1 MKVPSYDWVL
11 FDLDETLLDFPV
23 AKALEQTLH
32 IYGVTPT
39 PPKMAEYHALNHRLW
54 QQYNSGEI
62 DAAHLQQ
69 TRFSL
74 FAEQVDVA
82 PMAMNDTFLQQ
93 IIALSMPLE
102 GVVET
107 LQALKSK
114 VKMGIITNGFSLP
127 QRGRLDKLGWNEW
140 FEPLVISDE
149 VQVTKPAAAIFQ
161 HALELM
167 QRPDP
172 ARVLMVGDNPK
183 TDIAGAA
190 AQGLATCWYNPARQM
205 VRARRPTRSTTSPTS
220 RPSYWGSRC
229 NRPLA
234 RQG

>member
-23 AKALEQTLH
+23 AQALEQTLH

-82 PMAMNDTFLQQ
+82 PMAMSDTFLQQ

-190 AQGLATCWYNPARQM
+190 AQGLATCWYNPARQDGPCEATHEIHHFAHLSAI
-205 VRARRPTRSTTSPTS
+205 VL
-220 RPSYWGSRC
+220 G
-229 NRPLA
+229 
-234 RQG
+234 Q

>member
-1 MKVPSYDWVL
+1 MKQPSYDWVL

-23 AKALEQTLH
+23 AQALEQTLQ
-32 IYGVTPT
+32 IYGVTPSA
-39 PPKMAEYHALNHRLW
+39 PKMAQYHELNHRLW

-62 DAAHLQQ
+62 DATHLQQ

-107 LQALKSK
+107 LEALLQGQ
-114 VKMGIITNGFSLP
+114 VRMGIITNGFSLP
-127 QRGRLDKLGWNEW
+127 QRGRLSKLGWDDW
-140 FEPLVISDE
+140 FEPLIISDE
-149 VQVTKPAAAIFQ
+149 VNVTKPAAAIFQ

-167 QRPDP
+167 GQPSP

-190 AQGLATCWYNPARQM
+190 AQGLATCWYNPARQQ
-205 VRARRPTRSTTSPTS
+205 VACEATHEIHHFAHLFAIVL
-220 RPSYWGSRC
+220 G
-229 NRPLA
+229 
-234 RQG
+234 Q

>member
-23 AKALEQTLH
+23 AKALEQTLQ
-32 IYGVTPT
+32 IYGVMPT
-39 PPKMAEYHALNHRLW
+39 PPKMAEYHALNQRLW

-93 IIALSMPLE
+93 IIALSMPLD

-107 LQALKSK
+107 LQ
-114 VKMGIITNGFSLP
+114 VFQQRGVRMGIITNGFSLP
-127 QRGRLDKLGWNEW
+127 QRGRLDKLGWSEW

-149 VQVTKPAAAIFQ
+149 VHVTKPAAAIFL

-167 QRPDP
+167 GQPSP

-190 AQGLATCWYNPARQM
+190 AQGLATCWYNPERHDT
-205 VRARRPTRSTTSPTS
+205 PCESTHEIHHFAHLNAIVL
-220 RPSYWGSRC
+220 G
-229 NRPLA
+229 
-234 RQG
+234 Q

>member
-23 AKALEQTLH
+23 AKALEQTLQ
-32 IYGVTPT
+32 IYGVMPT
-39 PPKMAEYHALNHRLW
+39 PPKMAEYHVLNQRLW

-93 IIALSMPLE
+93 IIALSTPLD

-107 LQALKSK
+107 LQAFQQRG
-114 VKMGIITNGFSLP
+114 VRMGIITNGFSLP
-127 QRGRLDKLGWNEW
+127 QRGRLDKLGWSDW

-149 VQVTKPAAAIFQ
+149 VHVTKPAAAIFL

-167 QRPDP
+167 GQPSP

-190 AQGLATCWYNPARQM
+190 AQGLATCWYNPERHDT
-205 VRARRPTRSTTSPTS
+205 PCESTHEIHHFAHLSAIVL
-220 RPSYWGSRC
+220 G
-229 NRPLA
+229 
-234 RQG
+234 Q

>member
-1 MKVPSYDWVL
+1 MKQPSYDWVL

-23 AKALEQTLH
+23 ARALEQTLQ
-32 IYGVTPT
+32 IYGVMPT
-39 PPKMAEYHALNHRLW
+39 PAKMAEYHELNHRLW

-93 IIALSMPLE
+93 IIAMSEPLE
-102 GVVET
+102 GVRET
-107 LQALKSK
+107 LQALQGR
-114 VKMGIITNGFSLP
+114 VRMGIITNGFSLP
-127 QRGRLDKLGWNEW
+127 QRGRLDKLGWSEW

-149 VQVTKPAAAIFQ
+149 VHVTKPAAAIFQ
-161 HALELM
+161 HALALM
-167 QRPDP
+167 GQPSP

-190 AQGLATCWYNPARQM
+190 AQGLATCWYNPARHDAHCDATHEIHHFAHLGDI
-205 VRARRPTRSTTSPTS
+205 VL
-220 RPSYWGSRC
+220 G
-229 NRPLA
+229 
-234 RQG
+234 G

>member
-1 MKVPSYDWVL
+1 
-11 FDLDETLLDFPV
+11 
-23 AKALEQTLH
+23 
-32 IYGVTPT
+32 
-39 PPKMAEYHALNHRLW
+39 MAEYHALNHRLW

-93 IIALSMPLE
+93 IIALSVPLE

-107 LQALKSK
+107 LEALKGQ
-114 VKMGIITNGFSLP
+114 VRMGIITNGFSLP
-127 QRGRLDKLGWNEW
+127 QRGRLSKLGWSEW

-161 HALELM
+161 HTLALM
-167 QRPDP
+167 GQPSP
-172 ARVLMVGDNPK
+172 ARVLMVGTTPRP
-183 TDIAGAA
+183 TLPVRRPRGWPPAG
-190 AQGLATCWYNPARQM
+190 TIRP
-205 VRARRPTRSTTSPTS
+205 VTTPSARRPTRSTTSPIS
-220 RPSYWGSRC
+220 
-229 NRPLA
+229 PL
-234 RQG
+234 

>member
-1 MKVPSYDWVL
+1 MKVPSFDWVL

-23 AKALEQTLH
+23 AQALEQTLQ
-32 IYGVTPT
+32 IYGVAPT

-93 IIALSMPLE
+93 IIALSVPLE

-107 LQALKSK
+107 LEALKGQ
-114 VKMGIITNGFSLP
+114 VRMGIITNGFSLP
-127 QRGRLDKLGWNEW
+127 QRGRLSKLGWSEW

-161 HALELM
+161 HTLALM
-167 QRPDP
+167 GQPSP

-190 AQGLATCWYNPARQM
+190 AQGLATCWYNPARHDTECE
-205 VRARRPTRSTTSPTS
+205 ATHEIHHFAHLSTIVL
-220 RPSYWGSRC
+220 G
-229 NRPLA
+229 
-234 RQG
+234 Q